1 MRTRSD
7 RTFTVALAAAILGT
21 ALLSGL
27 MFAGMY
33 APGTPGSKHV
43 IQVSAG
49 TAGSAGTTAP
59 PAASATPGGG
69 SGSGGGVSGGPGV
82 PPASSLTRQA
92 CQNGVVHLGSIITQT
107 GPGRSITMA
116 HALIAW
122 EKSVNAQGGINGCR
136 IDVDGGNILDDQGNP
151 DLGASQYRQL
161 WEDDKVFAF
170 VGECAPLTDEQMVP
184 YVQQNSVPLVGECQ
198 SATTAYSPP
207 AGGGCFCVWV
217 GGPTPTQNGRLGA
230 ELMERVQSWPA
241 SGGQIAL
248 VCLNDPTTIQDCQG
262 AAAAYGGGALWNG
275 GPQMEQVFDNNYGQL
290 IAQWQSANITHVH
303 LVLDP
308 GSLDRFLQA
317 ANDAGYRP
325 QMFNN
330 LVIDSGT
337 AGSGGYANANGMYIG
352 TPWTPLDQNT
362 PGMQRLRAAMS
373 TYFPDDTVDLYAQTA
388 WISCLIFEHA
398 LELMGSN
405 VTQANLINTLNSI
418 RGWDSGLG
426 PVENYSPTNHVGPLE
441 SALMQLQGA
450 GTSGWKLVTVHGAIS
465 G

>member
-1 MRTRSD
+1 MLGRDRS
-7 RTFTVALAAAILGT
+7 FTLTLAGAIAATMLI
-21 ALLSGL
+21 SGL
-27 MFAGMY
+27 MVAGMY
-33 APGTPGSKHV
+33 APGTPATKKV
-43 IQVSAG
+43 VQVA
-49 TAGSAGTTAP
+49 AGSAGTAAVTPGPSASG
-59 PAASATPGGG
+59 PAATAGAGGQG
-69 SGSGGGVSGGPGV
+69 GV
-82 PPASSLTRQA
+82 PPATGLTRQA
-92 CQNGVVHLGSIITQT
+92 CQNGVIHLGSIITQT

-122 EKSVNAQGGINGCR
+122 ERSVNAAGGVNGCR
-136 IDVDGGNILDDQGNP
+136 IDIDGGTILDDQGNP

-161 WEDDKVFAF
+161 WEDNKVFAF

-198 SATTAYSPP
+198 SAPSAYSPP
-207 AGGGCFCVWV
+207 GNPNQCFCVWV
-217 GGPTPTQNGRLGA
+217 GGPTPTQNGQLGA

-241 SGGQIAL
+241 SNGQIAL
-248 VCLNDPTTIQDCQG
+248 VCLDDPSTIQDCRG
-262 AAAAYGGGALWNG
+262 AAAQYGSGALWNG
-275 GPQMEQVFDNNYGQL
+275 GPQMEQVYDNNYGQL
-290 IAQWQSANITHVH
+290 IAQWQAANVSHVH

-308 GSLDRFLQA
+308 GSLDRYLQA
-317 ANDAGYRP
+317 ASNAGYAP

-362 PGMQRLRAAMS
+362 PGMARLRQAMQ
-373 TYFPDDTVDLYAQTA
+373 TYFPDDTIDLYAQTA
-388 WISCLIFEHA
+388 WISCLIMEHA
-398 LELMGSN
+398 LDLMGSN

-418 RGWDSGLG
+418 HGWDSGMG
-426 PVENYSPTNHVGPLE
+426 PVENFSPSNHIGPLE

-450 GTSGWKLVTVHGAIS
+450 GTSGWRLVTVHGAIS